1 MVETTAVAAPV
12 TVIMLLIQA
21 AMHLAIAF
29 RITLW
34 SSDGYSYRPWVSRFA
49 WLLAGSS
56 ASSAIYI
63 LTVLPTLGAERVN
76 PWNTVFIAI
85 VLAAV
90 LKARGNLAHFL
101 TR

>member
-1 MVETTAVAAPV
+1 MADPV
-12 TVIMLLIQA
+12 TVTLLLLQA
-21 AMHLAIAF
+21 SMHIGIAF
-29 RITLW
+29 RIAFW
-34 SSDGYSYRPWVSRFA
+34 HGDGCEFRPWVSRFA

-63 LTVLPTLGAERVN
+63 LTALPHFTVVHVN
-76 PWNTVFIAI
+76 PWNTLFIAI

-90 LKARGNLAHFL
+90 CKARGNLAYFL

>member
-1 MVETTAVAAPV
+1 MADPV
-12 TVIMLLIQA
+12 TTILLLIQA
-21 AMHLAIAF
+21 AMHLVIAF
-29 RITLW
+29 RIALW
-34 SSDGYSYRPWVSRFA
+34 HGDGCEFRPWVSRFA

-63 LTVLPTLGAERVN
+63 LTVLPHLTTDRVN

>member
-1 MVETTAVAAPV
+1 MADPV
-12 TVIMLLIQA
+12 TVTILLLQA
-21 AMHLAIAF
+21 AMHLGIAF
-29 RITLW
+29 RIALW
-34 SSDGYSYRPWVSRFA
+34 HGEGYAFRPWVSRFA

-63 LTVLPTLGAERVN
+63 LTVLPHISSERVN

-85 VLAAV
+85 VLAAI

>member
-1 MVETTAVAAPV
+1 MADPV
-12 TVIMLLIQA
+12 TTTMLLIQA
-21 AMHLAIAF
+21 VMHLVIAF

-34 SSDGYSYRPWVSRFA
+34 QSDGYAFRPWVSRFA

-63 LTVLPTLGAERVN
+63 LTVLPHLTTARVN

-85 VLAAV
+85 VMTAV
-90 LKARGNLAHFL
+90 LKTRGNLAHFL

>member
-1 MVETTAVAAPV
+1 MADPV
-12 TVIMLLIQA
+12 TTTMLLIQA
-21 AMHLAIAF
+21 VMHLVIAL

-34 SSDGYSYRPWVSRFA
+34 QNDGYAFRPWVSRIA
-49 WLLAGSS
+49 WLMAGSS

-63 LTVLPTLGAERVN
+63 LTVLPHLTTDRVN

>member
-1 MVETTAVAAPV
+1 MADSV
-12 TVIMLLIQA
+12 TVMLLLLQA
-21 AMHLAIAF
+21 AMHLGIAF
-29 RITLW
+29 RIATW
-34 SSDGYSYRPWVSRFA
+34 NGHGYEFRPWVSRFA

-63 LTVLPTLGAERVN
+63 LTDLLHLTTHLVN

>member
-1 MVETTAVAAPV
+1 MADPV
-12 TVIMLLIQA
+12 TTTMLLIQA
-21 AMHLAIAF
+21 VMHLVIAF

-34 SSDGYSYRPWVSRFA
+34 QNDGYAFRPWVSRIA
-49 WLLAGSS
+49 WLMAGSS

-63 LTVLPTLGAERVN
+63 LTVLPHLTTDRVN

>member
-1 MVETTAVAAPV
+1 MADSV
-12 TVIMLLIQA
+12 TITLLLLQA
-21 AMHLAIAF
+21 AMHIGIAF
-29 RITLW
+29 RIATW
-34 SSDGYSYRPWVSRFA
+34 NGQGYRYRPWISRFA

-56 ASSAIYI
+56 AASAVFI
-63 LTVLPTLGAERVN
+63 LTALPHLAIETN

-90 LKARGNLAHFL
+90 CKARGNLATLL

>member
-1 MVETTAVAAPV
+1 MADSV
-12 TVIMLLIQA
+12 TVMLLLLQA
-21 AMHLAIAF
+21 AMQIGIAF
-29 RITLW
+29 RIATW
-34 SSDGYSYRPWVSRFA
+34 NGQGYRYRPWISRFA

-56 ASSAIYI
+56 AASAVYI
-63 LTVLPTLGAERVN
+63 LTALPYVTIDRVN

-90 LKARGNLAHFL
+90 CKARGNLATLL

>member
-1 MVETTAVAAPV
+1 MADPV
-12 TVIMLLIQA
+12 TTILLLIQA
-21 AMHLAIAF
+21 AMHLVIAF
-29 RITLW
+29 RIALW
-34 SSDGYSYRPWVSRFA
+34 HGDGCEFRPWVSRFA

-63 LTVLPTLGAERVN
+63 LTVLPHLPTDRAN

>member
-1 MVETTAVAAPV
+1 MADPLTT
-12 TVIMLLIQA
+12 IMLLIQA
-21 AMHLAIAF
+21 AMHLVIAF
-29 RITLW
+29 RIALW
-34 SSDGYSYRPWVSRFA
+34 HGDGCEFRPWVSRFA

-63 LTVLPTLGAERVN
+63 LTVLPHLTTDRVN

>member
-1 MVETTAVAAPV
+1 MADPLTT
-12 TVIMLLIQA
+12 ILMLIQA
-21 AMHLAIAF
+21 AMHLVIAF
-29 RITLW
+29 RIALW
-34 SSDGYSYRPWVSRFA
+34 HGGSYEFRPWVSRFA

-63 LTVLPTLGAERVN
+63 LTVLPHLTTDRVN